1 MADFGTNFAAIPHGR
16 GVEIRSLSLECAKP
30 SPTSRQAV
38 GRLWKSAAQ
47 VLSGRRVEVRPLS
60 LESTRLTNA
69 AQVLSGRRME
79 VRSLPLESTRGTP
92 AAQSSTVAGWK
103 SARRRWESQGGRMG
117 DNCRASPIGAQGGSP
132 PAAPRGQR
140 QGWTS
145 RGRTSRQA
153 PSAKCAAETEGFGG
167 KVAEGNGEAAHKRP
181 RRDVKRREEK
191 PRRER
196 RRVGSRS
203 LGGRRGT
210 NANRNNATDGQTPE
224 KKL

>member
-1 MADFGTNFAAIPHGR
+1 MNQRRARGGTKSFGRFWDKLRGNPPRTRGGNPLVVVGMREAKPNVAPSGR
-16 GVEIRSLSLECAKP
+16 QTMEIR
-30 SPTSRQAV
+30 
-38 GRLWKSAAQ
+38 
-47 VLSGRRVEVRPLS
+47 
-60 LESTRLTNA
+60 
-69 AQVLSGRRME
+69 
-79 VRSLPLESTRGTP
+79 
-92 AAQSSTVAGWK
+92 
-103 SARRRWESQGGRMG
+103 
-117 DNCRASPIGAQGGSP
+117 RASPIGAQGGSP

-224 KKL
+224 KRLCPTAKTARSKAGVSPRTRQQLERNNL

>member
-1 MADFGTNFAAIPHGR
+1 
-16 GVEIRSLSLECAKP
+16 
-30 SPTSRQAV
+30 
-38 GRLWKSAAQ
+38 
-47 VLSGRRVEVRPLS
+47 
-60 LESTRLTNA
+60 
-69 AQVLSGRRME
+69 
-79 VRSLPLESTRGTP
+79 
-92 AAQSSTVAGWK
+92 
-103 SARRRWESQGGRMG
+103 MG

-181 RRDVKRREEK
+181 RRDVERREEK

-196 RRVGSRS
+196 RRVCSRS

-210 NANRNNATDGQTPE
+210 NANRNNATVGQTPGRQRRRISPSLKASPKGRLRGVSVRLIYLQPANYGKLLRSPRPVVVSFSSFDALAGRPSSLATQPATTPNHWEGPPRQRAE
-224 KKL
+224 KLKLSPPAAPTWPKSAPPS

>member
-1 MADFGTNFAAIPHGR
+1 MENRRA
-16 GVEIRSLSLECAKP
+16 
-30 SPTSRQAV
+30 SPIGGKV
-38 GRLWKSAAQ
+38 
-47 VLSGRRVEVRPLS
+47 
-60 LESTRLTNA
+60 
-69 AQVLSGRRME
+69 E
-79 VRSLPLESTRGTP
+79 VRSLPLESTRGTN

-145 RGRTSRQA
+145 RGRTSRQL
-153 PSAKCAAETEGFGG
+153 
-167 KVAEGNGEAAHKRP
+167 P
-181 RRDVKRREEK
+181 RRVRDVKRREEK

-224 KKL
+224 IKTLPHRQDRPLESGRLAANAATVREKQPFTHHLPGPSHPARAGLVA